1 MGGSLRRPRATL
13 IALAALTGL
22 AALLRFSTLDLQSY
36 WFDESVTVSLVR
48 LDLGGML
55 ERIPAS
61 ESTPPLYYLL
71 AWLWSKPFGSGELG
85 LRSLSALLGTATVP
99 LAYAAARELCSRR
112 VGLAVAALAAVSP
125 VLVWYSQEARAY
137 ALVVALSTGSLWAF
151 ARFVRRPSGAAAAAW
166 GAASA
171 LALLSHYFALFVVA
185 AEAAWLVAAPGS
197 RRRALPALA
206 AVAVVAGALVPLA
219 EHQRSLELASFISG
233 DPLGFRLARAGKNLL
248 VGFDSPLE
256 RELAVVA
263 VAITVAGAAAAW
275 AWTRGRERS
284 GARIAAVVGG
294 TALVLPLALAIAG
307 ADYIDS
313 RNLLVAWL
321 PLMVVVAAGLARTRV
336 GVVALALLALVGLAA
351 VIGVALEPSWQREDW
366 RGMARALPPPTGPR
380 VILTPALG
388 RRPLEL
394 YLPRL
399 SELPQSER
407 PVKEIA
413 LLYPVR
419 RKPGEEHPLPPP
431 RPATPAAAG
440 FSLVER
446 RFESSYT
453 LLLFRAPEPLP
464 FGVPGALALRPSQ
477 AEPTAVLLQR

>member
-71 AWLWSKPFGSGELG
+71 AWLWSKAFGSGEAG
-85 LRSLSALLGTATVP
+85 LRSLSALLGAATVP

-112 VGLAVAALAAVSP
+112 VGLAVAALTTS
-125 VLVWYSQEARAY
+125 
-137 ALVVALSTGSLWAF
+137 SLWAF

-256 RELAVVA
+256 RELAVLA
-263 VAITVAGAAAAW
+263 IAITVAGAAAAW

-294 TALVLPLALAIAG
+294 TALVLTLVLAVAG

-336 GVVALALLALVGLAA
+336 GVVALTLLALVGLAA

-399 SELPQSER
+399 SELPQSGR

-440 FSLVER
+440 FSPVER

-453 LLLFRAPEPLP
+453 LLLFRAPKPLP
-464 FGVPGALALRPSQ
+464 FGVPGALALRPSR